1 MEFPSYYNVISV
13 SHICV
18 YIKPFILQREGVGQ
32 LHWCLVA
39 AITTKSPPS
48 RKDEEVVSNQNFIQG
63 SSVI

>member
-1 MEFPSYYNVISV
+1 MR
-13 SHICV
+13 V

-39 AITTKSPPS
+39 ATTTKSPQS
-48 RKDEEVVSNQNFIQG
+48 RKDEEVAGNQNFIQG